1 MPVSKITSAKTAL
14 SFKKPRLF
22 SSAYTRNLT
31 EDSGVLF
38 QSTREDLSDTNID
51 STSSFRYDSPGMGV
65 RSTQQIPLDWSA
77 FENHTFFNSA
87 EVNVNVAFD
96 RIINE
101 FPFDGTR
108 KEFEAFFDSLTGFE
122 KYVFDSFPKNV
133 GYLFFTGSAY
143 IKVNDF
149 AGSEYPTISKE
160 KSGKSVLD
168 PGPTSP
174 FCFEFH
180 LLVPDAANSN
190 AVICQK
196 LNNDHGFT
204 LALSASASSAVCDL
218 VLMVSSGSSNL
229 SSSIE
234 IGKGQFNHLVAS
246 VDRRPTFNRIEFYN
260 NAELV
265 GSSSLTQE
273 FGQFDFIAS
282 PMYIGSGSAH
292 TVGDVIFEPTTTLSG
307 AVDDFRMFHGTRTT
321 SEQSLYGKKGIFASD
336 DLALYFKFNEPTGS
350 LGGLSNIVLD
360 SSGNSLHSKILSF
373 SQDTRST
380 GSYAV
385 PVTSERLSRNPILF
399 PGYSGVVALNVD
411 LLVSAS
417 SYDQENPNLITRL
430 VPQHYLWEGQTEEGF
445 EEPEGTIGDS
455 YAGDGL
461 PGTGELGSPQILGS
475 LLYVWAKFFDEQ
487 KIMIDHFSA
496 LRHVD
501 YDDDGT
507 VSDQFLPEL
516 FQYYGFDAP
525 NFFSNA
531 TIEQYVD
538 ADNLG
543 IDVGVSALSLQ
554 EVQNQLWRRILVNL
568 RDIVASKGTIHSVKS
583 LIRSI
588 GVNPD
593 TTIRIREYGGKTK
606 RNLADA
612 RLNRTEVSSMLDFS
626 GSLSDVIPALDTQG
640 YPTNLPFVRTQYLSS
655 SRVEAGFPLPA
666 GTMTPSDLYPI
677 HGISDDPDDGT
688 LTSGS
693 FTIEG
698 LYRFP
703 VGVKNQNFVTQSLF
717 RLCTTGSEVYPNIVV
732 NVVAVSGSSSD
743 DGQVILY
750 ARPSAVSDI
759 ARSDQLILPIS
770 GVNVVDGNVWHVT
783 AGRISSERL
792 TSPVSSSWF
801 LRVGRETNG
810 MITKFLTASSFH
822 QDSPQNASL
831 DVLSNITTQN
841 TSGSF
846 ILIGSQSLGIPAS
859 NFFLNRSDDDVA
871 LQTNFDGKVSQV
883 RFWSKNL
890 TVPET
895 KEHIRNFKSAGV
907 ESPRVNYNFDNTESG
922 SWERLRLNIATDQ
935 PVTESDSLGSIILT
949 DFSQNQFFGSG
960 TGFENDTQV
969 IKPETFYYSH
979 LSPRFDEA
987 STDNKVRIRSMLDQD
1002 NVDEFDASAAPLYE
1016 ITPSEVPNDDT
1027 RFSIDFSLIDS
1038 LDEDI
1043 ITIFA
1048 TLDDLDNILGEPNL
1062 LYSPDYPALENLRE
1076 IYFNRLTDRI
1086 NLKSLYEFFKW
1097 LDTSMGMFIEQLL
1110 PRKTNYLGT
1119 NFVIESHMLER
1130 PKVRYKNEEIYLDED
1145 LRSTQST
1152 SQTYLGAGD
1161 VTSS

>member
-22 SSAYTRNLT
+22 SSAYTRNLI

-65 RSTQQIPLDWSA
+65 KSTQQIPLDWSL

-108 KEFEAFFDSLTGFE
+108 KEFEVFFDSLTGFE
-122 KYVFDSFPKNV
+122 KYVFDSFPKNI
-133 GYLFFTGSAY
+133 GYLFFDNDAY
-143 IKVNDF
+143 VKVNDF
-149 AGSEYPTISKE
+149 AGSEYPTISSE
-160 KSGKSVLD
+160 KSGKTVLD
-168 PGPTSP
+168 PGATSP

-180 LLVPDAANSN
+180 LLVPGEANNN

-204 LALSASASSAVCDL
+204 LAVSASASTSVCDL
-218 VLMVSSGSSNL
+218 VLMVTSGSSNL

-234 IGKGQFNHLVAS
+234 INKEQFNHLVAS

-265 GSSSLTQE
+265 GTSSLTQE

-282 PMYIGSGSAH
+282 PMYIGSGSSH
-292 TVGDVIFEPTTTLSG
+292 IVGDVVFEPTTTLSG
-307 AVDDFRMFHGTRTT
+307 AIDDFRMFHGRRTIN
-321 SEQSLYGKKGIFASD
+321 EQNLHGKKGIFASD

-350 LGGLSNIVLD
+350 LGSLSNIVLD
-360 SSGNSLHSKILSF
+360 SSGNSLHSKIQSF
-373 SQDTRST
+373 SQAMRST

-385 PVTSERLSRNPILF
+385 PVTSERPERNPVLF
-399 PGYSGVVALNVD
+399 PAYPGVVLLNID
-411 LLVSAS
+411 LLSSAS
-417 SYDQENPNLITRL
+417 AYDVENPNLITRL
-430 VPQHYLWEGQTEEGF
+430 IPQHYLWEGQSEEGF

-455 YAGDGL
+455 YEGDGL

-487 KIMIDHFSA
+487 KIMIDHFST

-507 VSDQFLPEL
+507 ASDQFLPEL

-525 NFFSNA
+525 NFFSNS

-543 IDVGVSALSLQ
+543 VDVGVSALSLQ

-568 RDIVASKGTIHSVKS
+568 RDIVASKGTLHAVKS

-593 TTIRIREYGGKTK
+593 TTLRIREYGGKTK
-606 RNLADA
+606 RSLADA
-612 RLNRTEVSSMLDFS
+612 RLSRTEVSTMLDFS
-626 GSLSDVIPALDTQG
+626 GSLSDVIPAVDNQG

-655 SRVEAGFPLPA
+655 SRVEAGLPTPA
-666 GTMTPSDLYPI
+666 GTMIPSDLYPI
-677 HGISDDPDDGT
+677 HGISDDPGDGT

-698 LYRFP
+698 LYKFP
-703 VGVKNQNFVTQSLF
+703 VGIRNQNFVTQSLF
-717 RLCTTGSEVYPNIVV
+717 RLCTTGSAEYPNIIV
-732 NVVAVSGSSSD
+732 NVVAISGSSAE
-743 DGQVILY
+743 DGQVVLY
-750 ARPSAVSDI
+750 ARPSAAND
-759 ARSDQLILPIS
+759 AGATDQLILPVT
-770 GVNVVDGNVWHVT
+770 GVNIVDGNMWHVT
-783 AGRISSERL
+783 AGRIASEHL
-792 TSPVSSSWF
+792 ESPVSSSWF

-810 MITKFLTASSFH
+810 EITKFTSTSSFH
-822 QDSPQNASL
+822 QDSPQDATL
-831 DVLSNITTQN
+831 DVLSEITAQN

-846 ILIGSQSLGIPAS
+846 ILIGSQSLGTPGP
-859 NFFLNRSDDDVA
+859 NFFLNRSPEAAA
-871 LQTNFDGKVSQV
+871 LQTNFNGKVSQI
-883 RFWSKNL
+883 RFWSKDL
-890 TVPET
+890 TVAET
-895 KEHIRNFKSAGV
+895 KEHVRNFKSAGV
-907 ESPRVNYNFDNTESG
+907 ESPRVNYNFDNTASG
-922 SWERLRLNIATDQ
+922 SWERLRLNITTDQ
-935 PVTESDSLGSIILT
+935 PTTSSDPLGGIVLT
-949 DFSQNQFFGSG
+949 DFSQNQFVGLG
-960 TGFENDTQV
+960 TGFESNTSV

-987 STDNKVRIRSMLDQD
+987 STNNKVRIRSMLEQD
-1002 NVDEFDASAAPLYE
+1002 NIDEFDASAAPLYE

-1048 TLDDLDNILGEPNL
+1048 TLDELDNVLGDPNL
-1062 LYSPDYPALENLRE
+1062 MYSPDYPALENLRE

-1097 LDTSMGMFIEQLL
+1097 LDTSIGMFIEQLL

-1119 NFVIESHMLER
+1119 NFVVESHMLER
-1130 PKVRYKNEEIYLDED
+1130 PKVRYKNDEIYLEEE
-1145 LRSTQST
+1145 LRSSQST
-1152 SQTYLGAGD
+1152 GQTYLSSGD
-1161 VTSS
+1161 TTTT